1 MKIEALRF
9 SRRPEG
15 EWDPFMEGLRRRMK
29 RRRRARFARWSA
41 AAALA
46 LAALGGLWLLP
57 EPAEPQPSFRAQVP
71 TLSEPLFTPSSGAA
85 VAVSGEAVVIFPE
98 VRT

>member
-1 MKIEALRF
+1 MNIEALRF
-9 SRRPEG
+9 SRRPEK
-15 EWDPFMEGLRRRMK
+15 EWDPFMEGLKRRMK
-29 RRRRARFARWSA
+29 RRRRIRIARWSA

-46 LAALGGLWLLP
+46 VAAFGGLWLLP
-57 EPAEPQPSFRAQVP
+57 EPPEPQPSFRAQVP

-85 VAVSGEAVVIFPE
+85 VTVSGEAVVIFPE

>member
-9 SRRPEG
+9 SRRPER

-29 RRRRARFARWSA
+29 RRRRVRIARWSA

-46 LAALGGLWLLP
+46 LAALGGLLFLP
-57 EPAEPQPSFRAQVP
+57 KGPEPQPSFRAQVP
-71 TLSEPLFTPSSGAA
+71 TLSEPLFTPVSGAA
-85 VAVSGEAVVIFPE
+85 VAVSGGAVIIFPE